1 MEKET
6 TRDLNLSLSNDALF
20 KNYYSNANN
29 LSTLLSL
36 ILKEKIKPND
46 INYQPNEIIVEFE
59 GKKPRF
65 DLRVSIL
72 NELDI
77 DIEMQNN
84 KEKYLKER
92 IIYYFASMIMS
103 IVREGKSYKTDK
115 NYLSIWLM
123 NSNISLFDNSY
134 YEEFG
139 IISKN
144 TLKELIENKYRI
156 IIIDLKKLD
165 YCDNIELK
173 TYLSMIESNDNI
185 IKNLDSS
192 NDLIK
197 MEAKKMN
204 DYLKSNEAFQIALET
219 LKSEST
225 YNVSILEAKEEG
237 IEEGLQK
244 GIEQGLQKG
253 LEQGRE
259 EGLEEGLQKGK
270 LDNQKEII
278 FNMHKMGIEIE
289 LIAKAV
295 NLSIDDVNKIL
306 NI

>member
-1 MEKET
+1 MYYKNEKE
-6 TRDLNLSLSNDALF
+6 LNMCLTNDALF
-20 KNYYSNANN
+20 KGYYSNASN

-84 KEKYLKER
+84 KEKYFKER
-92 IIYYFASMIMS
+92 IYYYFASMIIS
-103 IVREGKSYKTDK
+103 SVRQGKSYKTDK
-115 NYLSIWLM
+115 NYVNIWLV
-123 NSNISLFDNSY
+123 NSTTSFFEDYFYDEYKFTSEKTN
-134 YEEFG
+134 
-139 IISKN
+139 
-144 TLKELIENKYRI
+144 KELIEGKI
-156 IIIDLKKLD
+156 KAIIIDLKKLD

-204 DYLKSNEAFQIALET
+204 DYLKSNEAFQIAIER
-219 LKSEST
+219 LKSESFH
-225 YNVSILEAKEEG
+225 NVSIIEAKEEG
-237 IEEGLQK
+237 IEEGK
-244 GIEQGLQKG
+244 
-253 LEQGRE
+253 
-259 EGLEEGLQKGK
+259 
-270 LDNQKEII
+270 KEII
-278 FNMHKMGIEIE
+278 LNMHKKGISKEDIADMTGINIE
-289 LIAKAV
+289 KI
-295 NLSIDDVNKIL
+295 NKTL
-306 NI
+306 NM

>member
-1 MEKET
+1 MYYKNEKE
-6 TRDLNLSLSNDALF
+6 LNMCLTNDALF
-20 KNYYSNANN
+20 KGYYSNASN

-84 KEKYLKER
+84 KEKYFKER
-92 IIYYFASMIMS
+92 IYYYFASMIMS
-103 IVREGKSYKTDK
+103 SVREGKSYKTDK

-144 TLKELIENKYRI
+144 TQNEFIENKCRI

-204 DYLKSNEAFQIALET
+204 DYLKSNEAFQIAIER
-219 LKSEST
+219 LKSESFH
-225 YNVSILEAKEEG
+225 NVSIIEAKEEG
-237 IEEGLQK
+237 IEEGK
-244 GIEQGLQKG
+244 
-253 LEQGRE
+253 
-259 EGLEEGLQKGK
+259 
-270 LDNQKEII
+270 KEII
-278 FNMHKMGIEIE
+278 LNMHKKGISKEDIADMTGINIE
-289 LIAKAV
+289 KI
-295 NLSIDDVNKIL
+295 NKTL
-306 NI
+306 NM

>member
-1 MEKET
+1 MKSKNHFKHIIIKKE
-6 TRDLNLSLSNDALF
+6 N
-20 KNYYSNANN
+20 
-29 LSTLLSL
+29 
-36 ILKEKIKPND
+36 IKPND

-92 IIYYFASMIMS
+92 IIYYFAYMIMS
-103 IVREGKSYKTDK
+103 SVREGKSYKTDK

-144 TLKELIENKYRI
+144 TQNEFIENKCRI

-204 DYLKSNEAFQIALET
+204 DYLKSNEAFQIAIER
-219 LKSEST
+219 LKSESFH
-225 YNVSILEAKEEG
+225 NVSIIEAKEEG
-237 IEEGLQK
+237 IEEGK
-244 GIEQGLQKG
+244 
-253 LEQGRE
+253 
-259 EGLEEGLQKGK
+259 
-270 LDNQKEII
+270 KEVIL
-278 FNMHKMGIEIE
+278 NMHKKGMEIE

-306 NI
+306 NN

>member
-20 KNYYSNANN
+20 KNYYSNASN

-103 IVREGKSYKTDK
+103 SVREGNSYKTDK

-144 TLKELIENKYRI
+144 TQNELIENKYRI

-204 DYLKSNEAFQIALET
+204 DYLKSNEAFQIAIEK
-219 LKSEST
+219 LKSESFH
-225 YNVSILEAKEEG
+225 NVSIIEAKEEG
-237 IEEGLQK
+237 IEEGK
-244 GIEQGLQKG
+244 
-253 LEQGRE
+253 
-259 EGLEEGLQKGK
+259 
-270 LDNQKEII
+270 KEII
-278 FNMHKMGIEIE
+278 LNMHKKGISKEDIADMTGINIE
-289 LIAKAV
+289 KI
-295 NLSIDDVNKIL
+295 NKTL

>member
-1 MEKET
+1 MKKET
-6 TRDLNLSLSNDALF
+6 TIDLNLSLSNDALF

-36 ILKEKIKPND
+36 ILQEKIKPND
-46 INYQPNEIIVEFE
+46 INYQPNEIIIESE

-103 IVREGKSYKTDK
+103 SVREGKSYKTDK

-144 TLKELIENKYRI
+144 TQNEFIENKCRI

-204 DYLKSNEAFQIALET
+204 DYLKSNEAFQIAIER
-219 LKSEST
+219 LKSESFH
-225 YNVSILEAKEEG
+225 NVSIIEAKEEG
-237 IEEGLQK
+237 IEEGK
-244 GIEQGLQKG
+244 
-253 LEQGRE
+253 
-259 EGLEEGLQKGK
+259 
-270 LDNQKEII
+270 KEII
-278 FNMHKMGIEIE
+278 LNMHKKGISKEDIADMTGINIE
-289 LIAKAV
+289 KI
-295 NLSIDDVNKIL
+295 NKTL
-306 NI
+306 NM

>member
-1 MEKET
+1 
-6 TRDLNLSLSNDALF
+6 
-20 KNYYSNANN
+20 
-29 LSTLLSL
+29 
-36 ILKEKIKPND
+36 
-46 INYQPNEIIVEFE
+46 
-59 GKKPRF
+59 
-65 DLRVSIL
+65 
-72 NELDI
+72 
-77 DIEMQNN
+77 MQNN

-103 IVREGKSYKTDK
+103 SVREGKSYKTDK

>member
-1 MEKET
+1 MEQEEKE
-6 TRDLNLSLSNDALF
+6 LNLSLTNDALF
-20 KNYYSNANN
+20 KDYYSNAKN
-29 LSTLLSL
+29 LSILLSL
-36 ILKEKIKPND
+36 ILKEDIKPDD
-46 INYQPNEIIVEFE
+46 IKYRPNEIIISPE
-59 GKKPRF
+59 GKKPIF
-65 DLRVSIL
+65 DLNVSIL
-72 NELDI
+72 NEVDI

-103 IVREGKSYKTDK
+103 SVREGKSYKTDK

-144 TLKELIENKYRI
+144 TQNELIENKCRI

-192 NDLIK
+192 NDIIK

-204 DYLKSNEAFQIALET
+204 DYLKSNEAFQIAIEK
-219 LKSEST
+219 LKSESFH
-225 YNVSILEAKEEG
+225 NVSIIEAKEEG
-237 IEEGLQK
+237 
-244 GIEQGLQKG
+244 
-253 LEQGRE
+253 RE
-259 EGLEEGLQKGK
+259 EEK
-270 LDNQKEII
+270 KEVIL
-278 FNMHKMGIEIE
+278 NMHKMGMEIE

-306 NI
+306 NN